1 MPDSFTT
8 RSIKWVLPLLMG
20 SVLLVGEVYADACT
34 YGEAVM
40 ALKQGN
46 AVRGLALMRMASRDG
61 DQRAKRYLR
70 SRDVVEILPAMTPT
84 ERPLKTASILRD

>member
-1 MPDSFTT
+1 MPDSLTIRLSKLALAFLA
-8 RSIKWVLPLLMG
+8 SG
-20 SVLLVGEVYADACT
+20 VLLVGEVYADACT

-61 DQRAKRYLR
+61 DRRAERYLR
-70 SRDVVEILPAMTPT
+70 SQDAVAILPAIAPT
-84 ERPLKTASILRD
+84 ELSLKTASIPRD